1 MFGKEIHEC
10 TPIYMGHVAMSGEG
24 ISMRLMGLQVGEL
37 FANGSNHLYIEPCAD
52 IMSEHRDIL
61 S

>member
-1 MFGKEIHEC
+1 MSALPFSWGMYIR
-10 TPIYMGHVAMSGEG
+10 VAKVSPCARLG
-24 ISMRLMGLQVGEL
+24 IQVGEL

-52 IMSEHRDIL
+52 IMGEHRDIL